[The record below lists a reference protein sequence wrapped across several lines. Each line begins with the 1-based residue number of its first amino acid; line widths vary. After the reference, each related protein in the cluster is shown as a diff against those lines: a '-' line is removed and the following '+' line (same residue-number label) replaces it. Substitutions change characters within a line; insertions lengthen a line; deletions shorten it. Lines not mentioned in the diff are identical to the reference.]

1 MELTMQERKKLTM
14 VKAQRY
20 VKASKAKKSA
30 MLDDFCESTGYCR
43 RYAARVLHQ
52 AGQRYLLGDC
62 VLVADPTKH
71 IHRYRPSRYGPAVQQ
86 ALITIWS
93 ASTFLGPVRLAGGM
107 TLFVENLTMHGHLHV
122 DEKTRQLLLQMSPAT
137 IGRLLAGE
145 RKRYLLHG
153 ISHTRSTPLG
163 GRIPIQTCMDPPLD
177 IPGALAVD
185 LVGHDGGQAVDDF
198 NWTLTVTDQTTGWT
212 EAGAVRT
219 KAEVYVVAALETC
232 LRRYPGKVISL
243 HADNG
248 SEFMNGHLVRFCH
261 THDIILTRSR
271 PYHKNDN
278 AHVEEK
284 NNSVIRKFVEYDR
297 HDTQEEVDLLN
308 QLYSSLHLLVNW
320 FLPSQKL
327 LHKVRT
333 GSHITKVYD
342 QAQTPCARMLARA
355 DVSEETKKRL
365 LAIRAELN
373 LASLNHEVFHCQQQ
387 LDEMAKRRQPL
398 VIKKQGNH
406 AYIIHE
412 FTA

>member
-14 VKAQRY
+14 VKAQAY
-20 VKASKAKKSA
+20 LKAGKTKKSV

-43 RYAARVLHQ
+43 RHAARVLHL

-71 IHRYRPSRYGPAVQQ
+71 IHRYRPPRYGPLVQE

-93 ASTFLGPVRLAGGM
+93 ASTFLGPVRLAAGM
-107 TLFVENLTMHGHLHV
+107 ALFLENLVTHGHLHID
-122 DEKTRQLLLQMSPAT
+122 DETRRLLLKMSPAT

-145 RKRYLLHG
+145 RKMYRLHG

-177 IPGALAVD
+177 VPGALAVD
-185 LVGHDGGQAVDDF
+185 LVGHDGGRAVDDF
-198 NWTLTVTDQTTGWT
+198 SWTLTVTDCTTGWT

-232 LRRYPGKVISL
+232 LRRYPGQVISL

-261 THDIILTRSR
+261 ARGITFTRSR

-284 NNSVIRKFVEYDR
+284 NNSVIRKFVGYDR

-308 QLYSSLHLLVNW
+308 RLYKALHLLVNW

-327 LHKVRT
+327 LSKVRT

-342 QAQTPCARMLARA
+342 LAQTPCARMLART
-355 DVSEETKKRL
+355 DVSEETKQQLRST
-365 LAIRAELN
+365 RAELD
-373 LASLNHEVFHCQQQ
+373 LASLHHEILHYQEQ
-387 LDEMAKRRQPL
+387 LDAIAKRRQPRAI
-398 VIKKQGNH
+398 IKRGN
-406 AYIIHE
+406 YTYFLDE
-412 FTA
+412 STA

>member
-14 VKAQRY
+14 VKAQTYLR
-20 VKASKAKKSA
+20 AGKAKKSA
-30 MLDDFCESTGYCR
+30 MLDDFCESTGYQR
-43 RYAARVLHQ
+43 KYAARVLHQ

-62 VLVADPTKH
+62 ILVADPTKH
-71 IHRYRPSRYGPAVQQ
+71 IHRYRASRYGPAVQQ
-86 ALITIWS
+86 ALISIWA
-93 ASTFLGPVRLAGGM
+93 ASTFLGPVRLAAGIP
-107 TLFVENLTMHGHLHV
+107 LFVENLTVHGHLHI
-122 DEKTRQLLLQMSPAT
+122 DDATRQLLLQMSPAT

-145 RKRYLLHG
+145 RRKYRLHG

-185 LVGHDGGQAVDDF
+185 LVGHDGGQAVGDF
-198 NWTLTVTDQTTGWT
+198 NWTLTVTDRSTGWT

-219 KAEVYVVAALETC
+219 KAEIYVVAALESC
-232 LRRYPGKVISL
+232 LRRYPGQVISL

-248 SEFMNGHLVRFCH
+248 SEFMNGHLVRFCRALGI
-261 THDIILTRSR
+261 TLTRSR

-284 NNSVIRKFVEYDR
+284 NDSVIRKFVGYDR
-297 HDTQEEVDLLN
+297 HDTQEEVDLLDRT
-308 QLYSSLHLLVNW
+308 YRSLHLLVNW

-327 LHKVRT
+327 LSKVRT

-342 QAQTPCARMLARA
+342 QAQTPCVRMLARM
-355 DVSEETKKRL
+355 DVPEETKRRL
-365 LAIRAELN
+365 RATRAELD
-373 LASLNHEVFHCQQQ
+373 LASLRHEILHYQEQ

-398 VIKKQGNH
+398 VIKKCGSYR
-406 AYIIHE
+406 YILDE
-412 FTA
+412 STT

>member
-1 MELTMQERKKLTM
+1 MELTMAERKKLTM
-14 VKAQRY
+14 VKAQAY
-20 VKASKAKKSA
+20 WKAGKSKKSQ

-43 RYAARVLHQ
+43 RYAARVLHA

-71 IHRYRPSRYGPAVQQ
+71 IHRHRPPRYGPAVQQ

-107 TLFVENLTMHGHLHV
+107 PLFVENLAAHGHLHL
-122 DEKTRQLLLQMSPAT
+122 DDATRRLLLQMSPAT

-145 RKRYLLHG
+145 RKRYRLHG
-153 ISHTRSTPLG
+153 ICHTRSTPLG
-163 GRIPIQTCMDPPLD
+163 GRIPVQTCMDPPLD
-177 IPGALAVD
+177 IPGVLAVD
-185 LVGHDGGQAVDDF
+185 LVGHDGGQAVGDF
-198 NWTLTVTDQTTGWT
+198 GWTLTITDCTTGWT

-219 KAEVYVVAALETC
+219 KAEVYVVAAIESC
-232 LRRYPGKVISL
+232 LRRYPGKVLSL

-261 THDIILTRSR
+261 ARGITFTRSR

-278 AHVEEK
+278 PHVEEK
-284 NNSVIRKFVEYDR
+284 NNSVIRKFVGYDR

-308 QLYSSLHLLVNW
+308 RLYQSLHLLVNW

-327 LHKVRT
+327 LAKVRT

-342 QAQTPCARMLARA
+342 SAQTPCARMLARM
-355 DVSEETKKRL
+355 DVSEETKDHLRTISSTL
-365 LAIRAELN
+365 DLT
-373 LASLNHEVFHCQQQ
+373 SLQHEIFFCQEQ
-387 LDEMAKRRQPL
+387 LDTIAKGRQPL
-398 VIKKQGNH
+398 VIKKHGSY
-406 AYIIHE
+406 ASVSGE
-412 FTA
+412 FTT

>member
-14 VKAQRY
+14 VKAQAY
-20 VKASKAKKSA
+20 LKAGKTKKSV

-43 RYAARVLHQ
+43 RHAARVLHL

-62 VLVADPTKH
+62 ILVADPTKH
-71 IHRYRPSRYGPAVQQ
+71 IHRYRPPRYGPLVQD

-107 TLFVENLTMHGHLHV
+107 PLFVENLVTHGHLHL
-122 DEKTRQLLLQMSPAT
+122 DEGTRQLLLQMSPAT

-145 RKRYLLHG
+145 RKRYRLHG

-177 IPGALAVD
+177 IPGVLAVD
-185 LVGHDGGQAVDDF
+185 LVGHDGGRAVDDF
-198 NWTLTVTDQTTGWT
+198 NWTLTVTDCTTGWT

-232 LRRYPGKVISL
+232 LRRYPGQVISL

-261 THDIILTRSR
+261 ARGITFTRSR

-284 NNSVIRKFVEYDR
+284 NNSVIRKFVGYDR

-308 QLYSSLHLLVNW
+308 RLYKALHLLVNW

-327 LHKVRT
+327 LSKVRT
-333 GSHITKVYD
+333 GSHIAKVYD
-342 QAQTPCARMLARA
+342 QAQTPCARMLARM
-355 DVSEETKKRL
+355 DVPEETKQQLRST
-365 LAIRAELN
+365 RTELD
-373 LASLNHEVFHCQQQ
+373 LASLHHEILRCQEQ
-387 LDEMAKRRQPL
+387 LDEIAKRRQSL
-398 VIKKQGNH
+398 VIKKCGSY
-406 AYIIHE
+406 AYISGE
-412 FTA
+412 LTT

>member
-14 VKAQRY
+14 VKAQAY
-20 VKASKAKKSA
+20 LKAGKTKKSV

-43 RYAARVLHQ
+43 RHAARVLHL

-62 VLVADPTKH
+62 ILVADPTKY
-71 IHRYRPSRYGPAVQQ
+71 IHRYRPPRYGPLVQQ
-86 ALITIWS
+86 ALITIWA

-107 TLFVENLTMHGHLHV
+107 LLFVENLVTHGHLHV
-122 DEKTRQLLLQMSPAT
+122 DDETRRLLLKMSPAT

-145 RKRYLLHG
+145 RKRYRLHG

-177 IPGALAVD
+177 IPGVLAVD
-185 LVGHDGGQAVDDF
+185 LVGHDGGRAVDDF
-198 NWTLTVTDQTTGWT
+198 GWTLTVTDCTTGWT

-232 LRRYPGKVISL
+232 LRRYPGQVISL

-248 SEFMNGHLVRFCH
+248 SEVHAQPPRPLLPYPGDHPHPRALLSKARGVV
-261 THDIILTRSR
+261 RSR

-278 AHVEEK
+278 APVEKK
-284 NNSVIRKFVEYDR
+284 NNSVIRKFVGYDR

-308 QLYSSLHLLVNW
+308 RLYKALHLLVNW

-342 QAQTPCARMLARA
+342 RAQTPCARMLARM
-355 DVSEETKKRL
+355 DVPEETKKRL
-365 LAIRAELN
+365 RSTCAELDLTSLETPLG
-373 LASLNHEVFHCQQQ
+373 LARNCLLYTS
-387 LDEMAKRRQPL
+387 DA
-398 VIKKQGNH
+398 
-406 AYIIHE
+406 A
-412 FTA
+412 

>member
-14 VKAQRY
+14 VKAQAY
-20 VKASKAKKSA
+20 LKAGKTKKSV

-43 RYAARVLHQ
+43 RHAARVLHL

-62 VLVADPTKH
+62 ILVADPTKY
-71 IHRYRPSRYGPAVQQ
+71 IHRYRPPRYGPLVQQ
-86 ALITIWS
+86 ALITIWA

-107 TLFVENLTMHGHLHV
+107 LLFVENLVTHGHLHV
-122 DEKTRQLLLQMSPAT
+122 DDETRRLLLKMSPAT

-145 RKRYLLHG
+145 RKRYRLHG

-177 IPGALAVD
+177 IPGVLAVD
-185 LVGHDGGQAVDDF
+185 LVGHDGGQAVGDF
-198 NWTLTVTDQTTGWT
+198 GWTFTVTDCTTGWT
-212 EAGAVRT
+212 EGAVRT
-219 KAEVYVVAALETC
+219 KAEIYVVAVLELC
-232 LRRYPGKVISL
+232 LHRYPGQVISL

-248 SEFMNGHLVRFCH
+248 SEFMNGHLLRFCR
-261 THDIILTRSR
+261 TRGITFTRSR

-284 NNSVIRKFVEYDR
+284 NNSVIRKFVGYDR

-308 QLYSSLHLLVNW
+308 RLYKALHLLVNW

-342 QAQTPCARMLARA
+342 RAQTPCTRMLARM
-355 DVSEETKKRL
+355 DVSEETKRHL
-365 LAIRAELN
+365 RATRAELD
-373 LASLNHEVFHCQQQ
+373 LASLRHEILHCQEQ
-387 LDEMAKRRQPL
+387 LDEMAKWKQPL
-398 VIKKQGNH
+398 AIKKRGNY
-406 AYIIHE
+406 AYLLGE
-412 FTA
+412 STV

>member
-1 MELTMQERKKLTM
+1 MELTMHERKKLTM
-14 VKAQRY
+14 VKAQAY
-20 VKASKAKKSA
+20 LKAGKAKKTV
-30 MLDDFCESTGYCR
+30 MLDDICESTGYCR
-43 RYAARVLHQ
+43 RHAARVLHQ

-62 VLVADPTKH
+62 LLVADPGKH
-71 IHRYRPSRYGPAVQQ
+71 IKRHRPSRYGPAVQQ

-107 TLFVENLTMHGHLHV
+107 ALFVENLTLHGHLHI
-122 DEKTRQLLLQMSPAT
+122 DDKTRRLLLQMSPAT

-145 RKRYLLHG
+145 RKKYQLHG
-153 ISHTRSTPLG
+153 VSHTRSTPLG

-177 IPGALAVD
+177 LPGALAVD

-198 NWTLTVTDQTTGWT
+198 NWTLTVTDCTTGWT

-232 LRRYPGKVISL
+232 LRRYPGRVISL

-261 THDIILTRSR
+261 THDIMLTRSR

-284 NNSVIRKFVEYDR
+284 NNSIIRKFVEYDR

-308 QLYSSLHLLVNW
+308 RLYQSLHLLVNW

-327 LHKVRT
+327 LHKERT

-342 QAQTPCARMLARA
+342 QAQTPCTRMLARA
-355 DVSEETKKRL
+355 DVSEETKQQLRST
-365 LAIRAELN
+365 RAEL
-373 LASLNHEVFHCQQQ
+373 
-387 LDEMAKRRQPL
+387 
-398 VIKKQGNH
+398 GNH
-406 AYIIHE
+406 
-412 FTA
+412 